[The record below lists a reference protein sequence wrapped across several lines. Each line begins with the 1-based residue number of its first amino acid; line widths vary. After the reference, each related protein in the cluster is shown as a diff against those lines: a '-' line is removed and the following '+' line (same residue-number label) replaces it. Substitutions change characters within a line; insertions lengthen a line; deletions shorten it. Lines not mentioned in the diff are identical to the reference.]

1 LRPKVRHAKPDT
13 KSSPLSNSNSNK
25 NKNKKHLSTNTFKI
39 DITDTMAIL
48 DKNEPIMTTC
58 YTKNPN
64 TSDTQS
70 STSKV
75 KTNLAKT
82 KTNPTEPSPLYDNWD
97 PITGSIKGKLQ
108 PFPTKA
114 ELILKGFGRPS
125 LNHSFTREKH
135 FDDILIHLFKSQ
147 YLDPQ
152 SKRKLRDCH
161 PLYDHLTKI
170 IYTLKHHDFSPLTQ
184 LDPDYATQ
192 THIPTHRVKNFLAAA
207 VHYDF
212 HIPSVYRYL
221 GGNYTAAYRDIPE
234 ILKHLKNVIPDHIY
248 DDVKRIFTTGTPRI
262 FQAESTRANFDTYKK
277 YGNHAT
283 INKYK
288 EKVLALMNKEERNS
302 YVMVFPCW
310 LTRFI
315 PDMHL
320 TPQSIVVIPGKNDRL
335 VFDGS
340 AKLEWDSLPVNC
352 MTHTHNEP
360 DLIYGTT
367 WNRHL
372 TQIWNLRIS
381 YPDEDILV
389 FDDDV
394 SGAFRHAKHNPDIAA
409 AISFVIGELLY
420 IPTGQTFG
428 SNTSPANFEP
438 IARARTILASHLEG
452 QTNLQEKHKEIL
464 DKVTFSE
471 PPTPTTTFVKA
482 TKDTIHTG
490 VFDKNGKK
498 KKSQH
503 NMFVDDNLMANILR
517 LMKQTMAASIESLL
531 IILGFKEIDKRRFA
545 LSLDKYF
552 KTMCS
557 YKREQLGLLVNT
569 RAMIVSLPP
578 SKIDKLIKILTNW
591 HSGRKSYTLR
601 DIAEL
606 TGGLLHAAQIAPWA
620 KYLFIAIQD
629 SVRASLRMN
638 TKLNNANKKIVQY
651 RKFIAEENLGPAF
664 KTRAEFYRGKLTQEI
679 WNNSKRTFINRTMKA
694 ELLMIRQILS
704 QPEKFRWSSPI
715 AHLIDRIA
723 DYSAWGDS
731 SLYGAGGFSLD
742 LKFWWQ
748 LDWPKDIQGRNI
760 KTIKTRDPKTG
771 ETISINALEYAT
783 VLINY
788 AAATDAVALIT
799 DPTAPQ
805 FPVLLNWADNTAAIS
820 WTKKMCKSSEG
831 GKALSRILCSQMI
844 NNKLGLNASHVAG
857 VDNVIA
863 DRISR
868 VHTTNTNP
876 EFDILMQEFP
886 NLQYCRRYHPSPNL
900 VSQISQALLSG
911 LVVDPTNP
919 QPKGHFAP
927 ARDTSSNSAT
937 NTK

>member
-1 LRPKVRHAKPDT
+1 
-13 KSSPLSNSNSNK
+13 
-25 NKNKKHLSTNTFKI
+25 
-39 DITDTMAIL
+39 MAIL
-48 DKNEPIMTTC
+48 DKNEPIMTMC
-58 YTKNPN
+58 YNNNPN

-70 STSKV
+70 T
-75 KTNLAKT
+75 TAKI
-82 KTNPTEPSPLYDNWD
+82 KPIPKKPTQNKPDHPTPLYDGWD
-97 PITGSIKGKLQ
+97 PISGSIKGKQ
-108 PFPTKA
+108 PTFPTKA
-114 ELILKGFGRPS
+114 ELILRGFGRPS

-147 YLDPQ
+147 YLDTQ
-152 SKRKLRDCH
+152 SKSNLRDCH

-170 IYTLKHHDFSPLTQ
+170 IYTLKNHDFSPLTQ
-184 LDPDYATQ
+184 INPNYATQ
-192 THIPTHRVKNFLAAA
+192 THIPAQRVKHFLAAA
-207 VHYDF
+207 IHYDF

-234 ILKHLKNVIPDHIY
+234 ILSHLKNVVPQHIY
-248 DDVKRIFTTGTPRI
+248 DDVKRIFITGTPRI

-277 YGNHAT
+277 YGNHST
-283 INKYK
+283 IDKYK
-288 EKVLALMNKEERNS
+288 DKVLALMNKEERNC

-310 LTRFI
+310 LSRFI

-320 TPQSIVVIPGKNDRL
+320 TPQSIVVLPGKNDRL

-352 MTHTHNEP
+352 MTHTANEP

-394 SGAFRHAKHNPDIAA
+394 SGAFRHAKHNPDIAS
-409 AISFVIGELLY
+409 AISFVIGELLF

-438 IARARTILASHLEG
+438 IARARTILATHLDG
-452 QTNLQEKHKEIL
+452 QPNLVEKHKLIL
-464 DKVTFSE
+464 DKVTFSD
-471 PPTPTTTFVKA
+471 PPTSKTTFVKA
-482 TKDTIHTG
+482 IPDTIHKG
-490 VFDKNGKK
+490 VFDKKGKRK
-498 KKSQH
+498 RPQH

-531 IILGFKEIDKRRFA
+531 IILGFSETDKRRFA

-557 YKREQLGLLVNT
+557 WEREQLGLLVNT
-569 RAMIVSLPP
+569 REMIVSLPP
-578 SKIDKLIKILTNW
+578 AKIKKLIKLLSHW
-591 HSGRKSYTLR
+591 HSGRRTYTLR

-629 SVRASLRMN
+629 SVRASLRLN
-638 TKLNNANKKIVQY
+638 TKLQNANKKLVKF
-651 RKFIAEENLGPAF
+651 RKFIADEHLGPAF
-664 KTRAEFYRGKLTQEI
+664 KTRADFYRGKLAQEV
-679 WNNSKRTFINRTMKA
+679 WNNRQRTFINRTMKA
-694 ELLMIRQILS
+694 ELLMIRQILM

-715 AHLIDRIA
+715 AHLIERIA
-723 DYSAWGDS
+723 DYAAWGDS

-748 LDWPKDIQGRNI
+748 LDWPEDIQGRNI

-771 ETISINALEYAT
+771 ETISINALEYTT

-788 AAATDAVALIT
+788 AAATDAFALIT
-799 DPTAPQ
+799 DKSKPQ
-805 FPVLLNWADNTAAIS
+805 YPVLLNWADNTAAIS

-844 NNKLGLNASHVAG
+844 NNPMGLNAAHVAG
-857 VDNVIA
+857 VENILA

-868 VHTTNTNP
+868 IHTSNTNP
-876 EFDILMQEFP
+876 EFDKLMQEFP
-886 NLQYCRRYHPSPNL
+886 TLQSCRRYHPSPKL

-911 LVVDPTNP
+911 LAVDPTKP
-919 QPKGHFAP
+919 QPKGHFEA
-927 ARDTSSNSAT
+927 AKAISSGSAT
-937 NTK
+937 NTKSPTR